1 MAKRLSESLKQPV
14 VVENKPGGSGVIGTN
29 AVAKAPPDGYT
40 LLYTTASN
48 VVVAPAVM
56 KSVADPRKGLVPV
69 AQTATGGV
77 LLLVSPDTPGA

>member
-1 MAKRLSESLKQPV
+1 M
-14 VVENKPGGSGVIGTN
+14 IGTN

-69 AQTATGGV
+69 AQTAPAGCCCW
-77 LLLVSPDTPGA
+77 